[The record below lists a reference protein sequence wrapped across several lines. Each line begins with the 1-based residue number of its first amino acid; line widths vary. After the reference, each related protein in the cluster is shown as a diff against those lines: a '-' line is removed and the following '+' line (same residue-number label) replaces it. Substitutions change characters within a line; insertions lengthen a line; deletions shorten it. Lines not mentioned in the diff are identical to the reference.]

1 MCIFEAGLRQD
12 VDSAWSAAPLRL
24 ASLGSPAPLPVLH
37 PLLGTWCADTTGLT
51 GNAVTPNQPLARRQ
65 LKQPRIAEIV
75 ADGLRQRILSGDLDD
90 GAMLPKQEELLAEFG
105 VSPPSIR
112 EALRILE
119 TEGLIT
125 VQRGNVGG
133 AVVHRPQAAKAA
145 YMMGLVL
152 QSRGVSLSVLVNAM
166 RKLEP
171 ACAAECALRADR
183 ATTVL
188 PRLRAVLDHGLEII
202 NDADAFIG
210 TARKFHIELV
220 AACGNE
226 AMSLVVGALES
237 LWSAQVS
244 TLARDTSRHGSFSD
258 VSIRQSMAD
267 EHERLYRL
275 IAEGDARGVE
285 QAMRD
290 HYSGG
295 SAEHGERQYAF
306 GYDAIVNAAAME
318 G

>member
-1 MCIFEAGLRQD
+1 MCIFEAGLPRD
-12 VDSAWSAAPLRL
+12 FESAWSGAPLTM
-24 ASLGSPAPLPVLH
+24 ASLGSPEPLPMRH
-37 PLLGTWCADTTGLT
+37 DFLGWRDAETGVI
-51 GNAVTPNQPLARRQ
+51 GNIVAANSTPVRRQ

-75 ADGLRQRILSGDLDD
+75 ADGLRQRILSGDLED

-145 YMMGLVL
+145 YMLGLVL
-152 QSRGVSLSVLVNAM
+152 QSRAVSLGELVNAM

-171 ACAAECALRADR
+171 ACAAECAMRPDR

-188 PRLRAVLDHGLEII
+188 PKLRAVLDDGLKNI
-202 NDADAFIG
+202 DDSDAFIG
-210 TARKFHIELV
+210 LARKFHIELV
-220 AACGNE
+220 ANCGNE

-237 LWSAQVS
+237 LWSAQVN
-244 TLARDTSRHGSFSD
+244 TLAREGARQGSFAD
-258 VSIRQSMAD
+258 QAIRQSMAD

-306 GYDAIVNAAAME
+306 GYDATVNAAAME
-318 G
+318 S

>member
-1 MCIFEAGLRQD
+1 M
-12 VDSAWSAAPLRL
+12 
-24 ASLGSPAPLPVLH
+24 
-37 PLLGTWCADTTGLT
+37 
-51 GNAVTPNQPLARRQ
+51 TPKSTAFKRQ

-75 ADGLRQRILSGDLDD
+75 ADGLRQRILSGELDD

-152 QSRGVSLSVLVNAM
+152 QSRQVSLGVLVYAM

-171 ACAAECALRADR
+171 ACAAECALRPDR
-183 ATTVL
+183 HQTVL
-188 PRLRAVLDHGLEII
+188 PALRAVLDKGLEVID
-202 NDADAFIG
+202 DADAFIG
-210 TARKFHIELV
+210 TARRFHIELV

-244 TLARDTSRHGSFSD
+244 TLARERHGSFSD
-258 VSIRQSMAD
+258 KSVRQSMAD

-290 HYSGG
+290 HYTGG

-306 GYDAIVNAAAME
+306 GMDAIINAAALDD
-318 G
+318 

>member
-1 MCIFEAGLRQD
+1 
-12 VDSAWSAAPLRL
+12 V
-24 ASLGSPAPLPVLH
+24 
-37 PLLGTWCADTTGLT
+37 T
-51 GNAVTPNQPLARRQ
+51 GNIVAANSTSPRRQ

-75 ADGLRQRILSGDLDD
+75 ADGLRQRILSGDLED

-152 QSRGVSLSVLVNAM
+152 QSRGVSLGELVNAM

-171 ACAAECALRADR
+171 ACAAECALRPDR
-183 ATTVL
+183 HQTVL
-188 PRLRAVLDHGLEII
+188 PALRAVLDRGLEII
-202 NDADAFIG
+202 DDADEFIG
-210 TARKFHIELV
+210 TARRFHIELV
-220 AACGNE
+220 ANCGNE
-226 AMSLVVGALES
+226 AMSLVVGALEN
-237 LWSAQVS
+237 LWAAQVS
-244 TLARDTSRHGSFSD
+244 TLARDTSRQGSFSD
-258 VSIRQSMAD
+258 RSIRQSMAD

-306 GYDAIVNAAAME
+306 GYDTIVNAAALE